1 MDNLI
6 SLEEVDSTNNYLKAR
21 CEALS
26 DGTAVTARVQTA
38 GKGRR
43 GHAWSTNDGM
53 LPLSVL
59 LIDPPECET
68 LTARVGLAVCD
79 AITEMYELYHTLP
92 EIGIKWPND
101 VIVSSH
107 KVCGILCE
115 SVRFGASTAV
125 ICGIGINISQ
135 DENYFRSVD
144 LPNAG
149 SLLML
154 TGFAPERQALLETV
168 VRDVRSRAAMPF
180 ADCLDEYRSRL
191 VNLGRSVKI
200 LGADGSERTAE
211 AVDVAP
217 NGYLICRGENG
228 FFEVGSGEVSV
239 RGLNGYI

>member
-1 MDNLI
+1 MENI
-6 SLEEVDSTNNYLKAR
+6 IFLEEVDSTNNYLKAH

-59 LIDPPECET
+59 LKDPPECET
-68 LTARVGLAVCD
+68 LTARVGLAVCA
-79 AITEMYELYHTLP
+79 AIAEMYRLRLNP
-92 EIGIKWPND
+92 PDIGIKWPND
-101 VIVSSH
+101 VIISSH

-115 SVRFGASTAV
+115 SMRFGASTAV

-135 DENYFRSVD
+135 DENYFREVG

-154 TGFAPERQALLETV
+154 TGTAPERNALLEAV
-168 VRDVRSRAAMPF
+168 VREVGKRAAMPF
-180 ADCLDEYRSRL
+180 AECLDEYRRRL

-200 LGADGSERTAE
+200 LGADGERAAE

-217 NGYLICRGENG
+217 NGYLICRGEDG
-228 FFEVGSGEVSV
+228 LFEVGSGEVSV
-239 RGLNGYI
+239 RGINGYI

>member
-6 SLEEVDSTNNYLKAR
+6 SLEEVDSTNNYLKAH
-21 CEALS
+21 CNELC
-26 DGTAVTARVQTA
+26 DGTAVTARIQTA

-43 GHAWSTNDGM
+43 GHAWSTNSGM

-59 LIDPPECET
+59 LKDPPEYET
-68 LTARVGLAVCD
+68 ITARVGLAVCG
-79 AITEMYELYHTLP
+79 AISQMYGISGSP

-101 VIVSSH
+101 VIISSH

-135 DENYFRSVD
+135 DENYFREVD

-154 TGFAPERQALLETV
+154 TGYAPEREELLETV
-168 VRDVRSRAAMPF
+168 VREVRKRAVMAF
-180 ADCLDEYRSRL
+180 ADCLDEYRATL

-200 LGADGSERTAE
+200 LGADGSERVAE
-211 AVDVAP
+211 AVDVAS
-217 NGYLICRGENG
+217 NGYLICRDGNG
-228 FFEVGSGEVSV
+228 LFEVNSGEVSV

>member
-1 MDNLI
+1 MKNI
-6 SLEEVDSTNNYLKAR
+6 IFLEEVDSTNNYLKAH
-21 CEALS
+21 CETLS
-26 DGTAVTARVQTA
+26 DGTAVTARIQTA
-38 GKGRR
+38 GRGRR
-43 GHAWSTNDGM
+43 GHDWSTNDGM

-59 LIDPPECET
+59 LKDPPECET
-68 LTARVGLAVCD
+68 LTARVGLAVCA
-79 AITEMYELYHTLP
+79 AIAGTYPTPP

-101 VIVSSH
+101 VIISSH

-115 SVRFGASTAV
+115 SMRFGASTAV

-135 DENYFRSVD
+135 DENYFREVV

-154 TGFAPERQALLETV
+154 TGTAPERNALLEAV
-168 VRDVRSRAAMPF
+168 VREVVRRAAMPF
-180 ADCLDEYRSRL
+180 ADCLEEYRRRL

-200 LGADGSERTAE
+200 LGADGGRIAE

-217 NGYLICRGENG
+217 NGCLICRGEDG
-228 FFEVGSGEVSV
+228 LFEVGSGEVSV